1 MFKKILLIFNI
12 YFFLN
17 FLTTTLSAN
26 TNNTNKIDPEK
37 IIEGTTKIISGA
49 MSKVEIALKGK
60 KLNNY
65 FINNTLNLSFD
76 GKNKEYRFKD
86 KTYEVFI
93 NDKLEENGKWKV
105 HGLIKGHIKLSPE
118 DGSKAYYFKKISKKE
133 IIYLYDKLP
142 GSQDDNKTLVNIDP
156 LEKKEE
162 PKKEIV
168 KKEEPKEEKP
178 KKVVKK
184 EEPKEK
190 EPKVEEPEEEIVKK
204 EEPKKTETKVTE
216 KKEEPKKTETKV
228 TKKKE
233 KSKKIV
239 KKKGKNNL
247 KTKED
252 LENFLLQTIVKTS
265 SVWEG
270 KKYFSD
276 YQFKKNG
283 EAIIA
288 MDGQGI
294 AMKWEAIDGNT
305 IRMAQDDK
313 TAFKL
318 FGWSEMKINYDK
330 LVIVNTQEKDPY
342 NMGKVSE
349 IKILSP
355 KIFAKKEKVKK
366 RVAKKIEEGQTV
378 QILSLNCT
386 GFNDDISQV
395 EQGEFISIGS
405 TFEINFEKN
414 LLYVT
419 TGQGYG
425 GTGKKR
431 KHKDKILKYD
441 NEKLVA
447 LGSPYLSDKDIGE
460 YEIEYTFF
468 YNPQGAY
475 QSMNFNLFGNVNN
488 KKYEMPYSCYREYY
502 FADNQDEG
510 TIQTY
515 SNLLGVPKPY
525 DMELS
530 DKAFTK
536 AFAEDQE
543 RTKKE
548 TEAAM
553 KEFEEQI
560 SEATR
565 NVLKSVSLKKNKYG
579 STQLEQSQK
588 ITNAVKKEDFKKY
601 NVDSLISYYFFESLT
616 YYLSSLELLY
626 KAYDNN
632 TEAEKLNSQIEY
644 LKSSKA
650 SEKERLDTTQQI
662 IDDASKKIQSQV
674 NDDSIVLTDEAKK
687 YYQES
692 LPYAYNATDS
702 GYKLFVVSKGL
713 VTEVKGS
720 ANLLGTLLKNAN
732 ELKGAITVAPLV
744 PDYVKNI
751 GKTAKLIFTG
761 AKAKKIKDDKN
772 LGDALDEL
780 DLSA

>member
-1 MFKKILLIFNI
+1 MNKKFLIVSSI
-12 YFFLN
+12 YLY
-17 FLTTTLSAN
+17 LSIFSSALFAN
-26 TNNTNKIDPEK
+26 TNSTIKVDPEK
-37 IIEGTTKIISGA
+37 VIEGTTKIISGA
-49 MSKVEIALKGK
+49 ISKVEIALKGK
-60 KLNNY
+60 KLNSY
-65 FINNTLNLSFD
+65 FKNNTLNLNFN

-93 NDKLEENGKWKV
+93 NNKLEEKGKWKV
-105 HGLIKGHIKLSPE
+105 HGLIKGHIKLSPD
-118 DGSKAYYFKKISKKE
+118 DGSKVYYFKKISKKE
-133 IIYLYDKLP
+133 IIYLYDKVP
-142 GSQDDNKTLVNIDP
+142 GSQDVDKTLVNIDP
-156 LEKKEE
+156 LEKKAE
-162 PKKEIV
+162 
-168 KKEEPKEEKP
+168 P

-184 EEPKEK
+184 EEPK
-190 EPKVEEPEEEIVKK
+190 KVVKK
-204 EEPKKTETKVTE
+204 EEPKKEEPKKVV
-216 KKEEPKKTETKV
+216 KKEEPKKGEPKKV
-228 TKKKE
+228 VKKKE
-233 KSKKIV
+233 PKKKEPKKVVKKQEPKKKEPKKVV

-252 LENFLLQTIVKTS
+252 LENFLLQSIIKTS
-265 SVWEG
+265 AIYDG
-270 KKYFSD
+270 KKYISD

-283 EAIIA
+283 KAIIA
-288 MDGQGI
+288 MEGQSI
-294 AMKWEAIDGNT
+294 AMRWEAIDGNT
-305 IRMAQDDK
+305 IRMAQDNKD
-313 TAFKL
+313 AFNL

-342 NMGKVSE
+342 NQGKVSE
-349 IKILSP
+349 MKILSP

-366 RVAKKIEEGQTV
+366 SVAKKIQEGQTV
-378 QILSLNCT
+378 QILSLNCF
-386 GFNDDISQV
+386 GSNNDKSKV
-395 EQGEFISIGS
+395 EQGELIAIGS

-414 LLYVT
+414 ILYVT
-419 TGQGYG
+419 TSQQYG

-447 LGSPYLSDKDIGE
+447 LGSPYLSNEDIGE
-460 YEIEYTFF
+460 YKIEYTFF
-468 YNPQGAY
+468 YNPQGY
-475 QSMNFNLFGNVNN
+475 NSMNFDLFGNVNN
-488 KKYEMPYSCYREYY
+488 KKYEMPYSCYKEYY
-502 FADNQDEG
+502 FADNQDDG
-510 TIQTY
+510 TIKTY
-515 SNLLGVPKPY
+515 SDPLDVPKPY
-525 DMELS
+525 DLKMS
-530 DKAFTK
+530 DAAFAK
-536 AFAEDQE
+536 SFAEDQE
-543 RTKKE
+543 RTRKE

-553 KEFEEQI
+553 KKFDEQI
-560 SEATR
+560 SKETK
-565 NVLKSVSLKKNKYG
+565 NILKSVSLKPNKYG

-588 ITNAVKKEDFKKY
+588 ITQAVKKEDFKKY

-650 SEKERLDTTQQI
+650 SEKERLETTRQI
-662 IDDASKKIQSQV
+662 VDEASNKIQSQV
-674 NDDSIVLTDEAKK
+674 SNDSIVLTGKAKE

-692 LPYAYNATDS
+692 LPYAFNATDS

-720 ANLLGTLLKNAN
+720 TNLLGTLLKNAN
-732 ELKGAITVAPLV
+732 ELKGAITVTPLV
-744 PDYVKNI
+744 PNYVKNI